1 MAVNVTN
8 ILSNVSHLK
17 SQLSEK
23 AKNLSTLIEQQYEQL
38 CKLVAQKE
46 QADVE
51 LKEFNL
57 KKSNLDTEIA
67 NKNKVVERRQTEV
80 NNKQNDLN
88 KAEKDYQD
96 AKNDKEKAER
106 AQRDTNIGVG
116 IGAGVLTVFTFGLA
130 APIAAAAVV
139 GTVIGMDEH
148 VKSKESKRSYHQNEY
163 NSVLAILTNAQKD
176 LQASQQEAAA
186 LETSLKAKQQEEKKL
201 TQIEDVSFNSV
212 YQSIKNL
219 QVTIKDTCTDK
230 YSEYESV
237 EKAFKMFYERL
248 AEYGNSLTDEQ
259 LDLLEDQQK
268 TLELELQNY
277 TPAITF
283 DF

>member
-51 LKEFNL
+51 LKELNL

-80 NNKQNDLN
+80 NSKQNDLN